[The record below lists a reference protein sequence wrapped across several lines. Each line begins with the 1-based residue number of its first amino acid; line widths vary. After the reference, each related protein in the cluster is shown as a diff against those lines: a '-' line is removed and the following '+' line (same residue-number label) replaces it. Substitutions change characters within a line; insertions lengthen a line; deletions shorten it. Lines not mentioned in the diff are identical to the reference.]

1 MRRLLYALIFV
12 VFVLSVNISAIAQS
26 SSDIDAEELI
36 RRIETQYWGESSHS
50 VMRMTI
56 VTDEW
61 SRELKMESWSI
72 GRDRFVARILEP
84 RKEAGT
90 ATLRIDDDMWN
101 YLPKIDR
108 LMKIPSSLMG
118 DSWMGSHLTNDD
130 LVKENKIDQL
140 YTFDVESAGDGT
152 AIVTCTPKPDAAVVW
167 GRLVYHADVEKI
179 IPKSIEYYDEDGE
192 LVRTMLFDKVKKIS
206 GHWVPLRMLIQP
218 VDKPDERTEL
228 NYDSLEFDVDI
239 DDDFFSLRTLR
250 SR

>member
-1 MRRLLYALIFV
+1 MKRILYSLFCGVFAL
-12 VFVLSVNISAIAQS
+12 SASISAIAQS
-26 SSDIDAEELI
+26 SADIDAEELI

-56 VTDEW
+56 VTDVW

-72 GRDRFVARILEP
+72 GRDRFLARILEP

-90 ATLRIDDDMWN
+90 ATLRIEDDMWN

-140 YTFDVESAGDGT
+140 YTFDVKASGDST
-152 AIVTCTPKPDAAVVW
+152 AVITCTPKPDAAIVW
-167 GRLVYHADVEKI
+167 GKLVYHADIEKM
-179 IPKSIEYYDEDGE
+179 IPRNIEYYDEDGE
-192 LVRTMLFDKVKKIS
+192 LVRTILFDNVKKIS
-206 GHWVPLRMLIQP
+206 GHWVPLQMVVQP
-218 VDKPDERTEL
+218 KDKPDERTEL
-228 NYDSLEFDVDI
+228 NYDELEFGVDI
-239 DDDFFSLRTLR
+239 GNDFFSLRTLR